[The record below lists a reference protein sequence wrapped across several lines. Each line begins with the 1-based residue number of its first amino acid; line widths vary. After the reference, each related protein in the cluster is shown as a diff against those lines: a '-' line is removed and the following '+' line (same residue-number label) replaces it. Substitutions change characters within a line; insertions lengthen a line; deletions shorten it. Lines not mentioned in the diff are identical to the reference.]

1 MNPAH
6 EQRIVLVDRADR
18 AIGVGEKM
26 QVHREGR
33 LHRAFSVFVFDRR
46 GRLLLQRRAQSKY
59 HSAGLWSNTCCGH
72 PRSGERVIE
81 SGQRRLKEE
90 MGFSCKLRWVA
101 ALRYRADVGNG
112 LIENEY
118 DHILFGRYDADPDPD
133 ASEVLEWDWRRHDA
147 LRKDV
152 RRDPDAYS
160 AWFKFLVP
168 PDAMTLPDRGPRAQ
182 PQRVIGA
189 IAERAREATR
199 RAPWVAPLASSRG
212 PTADGAPTPA
222 TAV

>member
-6 EQRIVLVDRADR
+6 DQRIVLVDRADR

-72 PRSGERVIE
+72 PRRGERVIE

-90 MGFSCKLRWVA
+90 MGFGCKLRWVA

-118 DHILFGRYDADPDPD
+118 DHILFGRHDADPVPD
-133 ASEVLEWDWRRHDA
+133 SSEVLEWDWCRHDA
-147 LRKDV
+147 LRKNV

-160 AWFKFLVP
+160 AWFKVLVP
-168 PDAMTLPDRGPRAQ
+168 PDAVALPGCGPQTQ
-182 PQRVIGA
+182 PLRVIGA
-189 IAERAREATR
+189 IAQRTREATR
-199 RAPWVAPLASSRG
+199 RAAWVAPFG
-212 PTADGAPTPA
+212 PWRALTAAGAPAPA
-222 TAV
+222 TAA